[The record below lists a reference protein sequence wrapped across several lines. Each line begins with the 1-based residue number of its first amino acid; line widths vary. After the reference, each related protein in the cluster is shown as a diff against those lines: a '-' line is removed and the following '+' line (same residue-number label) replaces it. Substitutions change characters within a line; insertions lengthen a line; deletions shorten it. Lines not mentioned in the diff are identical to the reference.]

1 LSHKNIGIEIAQ
13 YVTNKISLT
22 IKNIKMSNSSNTVV
36 GLLAGTVIGAALGI
50 LFAPEK
56 GEITRRRIAE
66 EAEAAKDII
75 AETAS
80 EIKTQ
85 VSSSVSDNKESL
97 DTQLENVVSNVSHK
111 AEDIIT
117 TLERKLKELKEKS
130 KQMQKPA

>member
-1 LSHKNIGIEIAQ
+1 MR
-13 YVTNKISLT
+13 KISLT
-22 IKNIKMSNSSNTVV
+22 IKNINMSNSSNTVV
-36 GLLAGTVIGAALGI
+36 GLLAGTVIGATLGI

-56 GEITRRRIAE
+56 GEITRRRISE

-75 AETAS
+75 VEKTS
-80 EIKTQ
+80 EIKSQ
-85 VSSSVSDNKESL
+85 VASSVTDNKESL

-130 KQMQKPA
+130 KQMQKSA

>member
-1 LSHKNIGIEIAQ
+1 ME
-13 YVTNKISLT
+13 KISLT

-36 GLLAGTVIGAALGI
+36 GLLAGTVIGATLGI

-56 GEITRRRIAE
+56 GEITRRRISE

-75 AETAS
+75 VEKTS

-85 VSSSVSDNKESL
+85 VASSVTENKESL

-117 TLERKLKELKEKS
+117 TLEQKLKELKEKN
-130 KQMQKPA
+130 KQMQKSA

>member
-1 LSHKNIGIEIAQ
+1 ME
-13 YVTNKISLT
+13 KISLT

-36 GLLAGTVIGAALGI
+36 GLLAGTVIGATLGI

-56 GEITRRRIAE
+56 GEITRRRISE

-75 AETAS
+75 VEKTS

-85 VSSSVSDNKESL
+85 VASSVTENKESL

-117 TLERKLKELKEKS
+117 TLERKLKELKEKN
-130 KQMQKPA
+130 KQMQKSA

>member
-1 LSHKNIGIEIAQ
+1 MLKK
-13 YVTNKISLT
+13 KISLT
-22 IKNIKMSNSSNTVV
+22 FKNIKMSNSSNTVV
-36 GLLAGTVIGAALGI
+36 GLLAGTVIGATLGI

-66 EAEAAKDII
+66 EADAAKDII
-75 AETAS
+75 ADTAS

-85 VSSSVSDNKESL
+85 VSSSISDNKESL
-97 DTQLENVVSNVSHK
+97 DTQLEKVVANVSHK

-130 KQMQKPA
+130 KQTQKSS